1 MKTQWFV
8 LYTLVYWNLCIQSYE
23 NRLLIKKLTKQ
34 KKKVVK
40 QYNRVQKQA
49 NFEKKVYKCT
59 SLGFCILDML
69 NDITSL
75 NHQIALYQTNYK
87 SLKLQKNSVLKLLLN
102 TKIFIPHDKF
112 ANWKL
117 LVSQKAA

>member
-1 MKTQWFV
+1 MKIEWIV
-8 LYTLVYWNLCIQSYE
+8 LYTLVYWNLCMQSYE
-23 NRLLIKKLTKQ
+23 HKFLTNKLTRQ
-34 KKKVVK
+34 KKKLLK
-40 QYNRVQKQA
+40 KCNRLKKRA
-49 NFEKKVYKCT
+49 NFEKKVYKST
-59 SLGFCILDML
+59 TLGFSILDTL
-69 NDITSL
+69 NDIEHL
-75 NHQIALYQTNYK
+75 NNQIVFYQKHYK